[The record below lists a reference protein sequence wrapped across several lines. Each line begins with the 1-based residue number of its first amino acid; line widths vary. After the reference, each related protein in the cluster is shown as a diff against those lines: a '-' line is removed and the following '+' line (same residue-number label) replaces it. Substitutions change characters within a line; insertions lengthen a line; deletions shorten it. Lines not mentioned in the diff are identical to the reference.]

1 MALRV
6 LRGLILAAGTALL
19 FGCVAQPAAY
29 EPGKP
34 CRAAAFTVTDDF
46 HGARRGHCTVV
57 ADNHVEV
64 LIRPEDEGKVN
75 NSAWYA
81 FRIDPAS
88 TGTARVTLR
97 YEGGNHR
104 YWPKTSLDARSWQR
118 LEQAAVTA
126 SEDRLRADIEIALR
140 DGPVWVAAQELV
152 TPEAYDAWNARTA
165 DTTGIPLR
173 ELGASRNGLPIHVF
187 DSNAESKEVLL
198 MIGRQHPPEVSGA
211 FAFFSFAET
220 VFGDS
225 ELAIAFRDRFRVIAI
240 PLMNPDGVVAG
251 NWRNNMGH
259 LDINRDWG
267 PFTQPETKL
276 VADVLDELD
285 AGGYL
290 LRMFIDFHSTDK
302 NIFYTQQEPTDPP
315 GFTRTWLE
323 NAAPRIENYPFS
335 NGEGPVKNPAVAKN
349 YIYSRYGV
357 PAVTFE
363 AGDETDRDAVRNAAR
378 IFAEELMRLMLSEE
392 Y

>member
-1 MALRV
+1 MASRL
-6 LRGLILAAGTALL
+6 LRGLSIAAGTALL
-19 FGCVAQPAAY
+19 FGCAAQRISY
-29 EPGKP
+29 EPGEP
-34 CRAAAFTVTDDF
+34 CRAATFTVTDNF

-57 ADNHVEV
+57 SDNHVEV
-64 LIRPEDEGKVN
+64 LIRPEDEGKIN

-81 FRIDPAS
+81 FRIEPAAV
-88 TGTARVTLR
+88 GPARVTLR

-104 YWPKTSLDARSWQR
+104 YWPKTSLDAASWRR
-118 LEQAAVTA
+118 LDQAAVTA
-126 SEDRLRADIEIALR
+126 SRDGLSARIEIDLH
-140 DGPVWVAAQELV
+140 DGPVWIAAQELV
-152 TPEAYDAWNARTA
+152 TPEHYAAWNAGMA
-165 DTTGIPLR
+165 NATGVPLR
-173 ELGASRNGLPIHVF
+173 ELGKSRNGLPIHVF
-187 DSNAESKEVLL
+187 DSNAESTEVLL

-211 FAFFSFAET
+211 FAFFAFTET
-220 VFGDS
+220 IFGDS
-225 ELAIAFRDRFRVIAI
+225 TLAVAFRDRFRIIAI

-251 NWRNNMGH
+251 NWRHNTGH

-276 VADVLDELD
+276 VADLLEELD
-285 AGGYL
+285 AGGYR

-315 GFTRTWLE
+315 GFTRRWLE

-349 YIYSRYGV
+349 YIYSRYGI